1 MALAQSAA
9 GMNGESKKM
18 IRGDL
23 LFNEPMSKHTS
34 WRVGGPAD
42 VYFKPADIEDVSIFL
57 EQQKSNLPVYWVGL
71 GSNLLVRDE
80 GIRGTVIVTSGLLN
94 GLEFVGENLIRAEA
108 GVACPKVARFAA
120 KQDCV
125 GVEFLAGIP
134 GTIGGAL
141 AMNAGAFGGETW
153 NKVIGVETIDRKGR
167 VHKRLPDDYDIAYRQ
182 VEGPSEEW
190 FVAGIFELTRGD
202 SEASLSEI
210 KALLEKRNATQP
222 TNKPSC
228 GSVFRNPPNNHAAK
242 LIETSDL
249 KGVTIGGA
257 SVSEKHANFII
268 NNGNATAADI
278 EALICLVEEKVKNKH
293 GITLQ
298 REVHMIGEPSE

>member
-1 MALAQSAA
+1 MIPAQKITEA
-9 GMNGESKKM
+9 NGESSKV
-18 IRGDL
+18 IRGEL

-42 VYFKPADIEDVSIFL
+42 VYYKPADIDDVSVFL
-57 EQQKSNLPVYWVGL
+57 EQQKSELPVYWVGL

-108 GVACPKVARFAA
+108 GVACPKVSRFAA
-120 KQDCV
+120 KQDCI
-125 GVEFLAGIP
+125 GAEFLAGIP
-134 GTIGGAL
+134 GTVGGAL

-153 NKVIGVETIDRKGR
+153 NKIIGVETIDRQGQTR
-167 VHKRLPDDYDIAYRQ
+167 RRLPEDFNIAYRH
-182 VEGPSEEW
+182 VEGPKDEW
-190 FVAGIFELTRGD
+190 FTAAIFELTRGD
-202 SEASLSEI
+202 GEASLAEI
-210 KALLEKRNATQP
+210 KALLEKRNTTQP

-242 LIETSDL
+242 LIESSGL
-249 KGVTIGGA
+249 KGMTIGGA

-268 NNGNATAADI
+268 NNGDATAADI
-278 EALICLVEEKVKNKH
+278 EALICLVEAKVKIKH
-293 GITLQ
+293 GIILK
-298 REVHMIGEPSE
+298 REVHMIGDSSE